1 MIKIIGGIM
10 FLAGYVLFCIS
21 ITAIAFEIYFWFGV
35 VVASIAMLVTG
46 AAFFKD
52 KKQDAEI

>member
-10 FLAGYVLFCIS
+10 FLAGYVLLCIS
-21 ITAIAFEIYFWFGV
+21 MTAIAFEIYFWFGV

-52 KKQDAEI
+52 KKQDTKN